1 MFDPITLKL
10 NIDPL
15 LEMALKEDI
24 TEEDLS
30 TSCIIRKA
38 KLGRA
43 VLLAKEEGIL
53 SGIQIFSRVF
63 ELIDP
68 QTEIHLYQRDADP
81 IRPGMVL
88 GELKGDIRVLLG
100 GERTALNYI
109 QRMSGIASYARSM
122 VRILDGTSIK
132 LVDTRKTTPN
142 NRIFEKYAVRTG
154 GASNHRFNLSDGILL
169 KDNHVAVA
177 GGIREAI
184 QMAKSYAPF
193 VHKIEIETENL
204 DEVREALAA
213 KADII
218 MLDNMEKEMIQQAIR
233 LIDGKAL
240 IEISGN
246 ITLANLEM
254 YKDLAVNFIS
264 SGALTH
270 SAPSL
275 DLSLNLDPIQ

>member
-246 ITLANLEM
+246 ITLTNLEM
-254 YKDLAVNFIS
+254 YKDLAVDFIS

>member
-246 ITLANLEM
+246 ITLTNLEM

>member
-68 QTEIHLYQRDADP
+68 QTEIHLYQRDGDP

-204 DEVREALAA
+204 DEVREALSA

-246 ITLANLEM
+246 ITLTNLEM
-254 YKDLAVNFIS
+254 YRDLAVDFIS

>member
-68 QTEIHLYQRDADP
+68 QTEIHLYQRDGDP

-204 DEVREALAA
+204 DEVREALSA

-246 ITLANLEM
+246 ITLTNLEM

>member
-1 MFDPITLKL
+1 
-10 NIDPL
+10 
-15 LEMALKEDI
+15 
-24 TEEDLS
+24 
-30 TSCIIRKA
+30 
-38 KLGRA
+38 
-43 VLLAKEEGIL
+43 
-53 SGIQIFSRVF
+53 
-63 ELIDP
+63 
-68 QTEIHLYQRDADP
+68 
-81 IRPGMVL
+81 MVL

-204 DEVREALAA
+204 DEVREALDA

-246 ITLANLEM
+246 ITLTNLEM

>member
-204 DEVREALAA
+204 DEVREALDA

-275 DLSLNLDPIQ
+275 DLSFNLDPIQ

>member
-10 NIDPL
+10 NVDPL

-246 ITLANLEM
+246 ITLTNLEM